1 MTKILDWRKSDDP
14 RDVVHLAVQ
23 AIAEGHVIAVP
34 SDVGYVL
41 IASALQ
47 PRVVEQ
53 LGQIAATSGQPI
65 AILPRAADETLDFFP
80 DVSDAARRLVRKIW
94 PGPLVLELSDSHPLS
109 AMRCLDESIT
119 RTMQSADKTLKI
131 WQPCHEVI
139 DYISRLSSG
148 PLVCVQATAGTDQKP
163 TRNISEIGPNQ
174 YVLAIDEGTIPSVGR
189 PTMIR
194 IDGNAAKLTEPGLIS
209 ASALRQYSQLMI
221 LFVCTGNTCRSPM
234 AQALMTKKIQ
244 DRFGHLAKDGSVPIV
259 TRSAG
264 VSAFGDDP
272 ASHGALQAIANYGL
286 SLASHQSTQINTEL
300 VEQADL
306 ILAMGTRHRHVI
318 VSQWPSLASKVHLIS
333 PDGGEISDPFG
344 GPLEIYQKCAEQ
356 LDRHT
361 SYWAE
366 QLDISTLLQ
375 WQE

>member
-23 AIAEGHVIAVP
+23 AIAEGHIIAVP

-53 LGQIAATSGQPI
+53 LGQIATESGRPI

-94 PGPLVLELSDSHPLS
+94 PGPLVLELTDSHPLS

-119 RTMQSADKTLKI
+119 RTMQSPDKTLKV

-148 PLVCVQATAGTDQKP
+148 PLVCVQATTGADRRPAK
-163 TRNISEIGPNQ
+163 NISELAPNQ
-174 YVLAIDEGTIPSVGR
+174 CVLAIDEGTIPSVGR
-189 PTMIR
+189 PTSVR
-194 IDGNAAKLTEPGLIS
+194 IHGNKASLTEPGLIS
-209 ASALRQYSQLMI
+209 ANALREYSQLMI

-234 AQALMTKKIQ
+234 AQALMAKKIQ
-244 DRFGHLAKDGSVPIV
+244 DRFGHLAKDGLVPIV

-272 ASHGALQAIANYGL
+272 ASHGALQAITDYGL
-286 SLASHQSTQINTEL
+286 SLASHHSTQINTEL

-366 QLDISTLLQ
+366 QLDTSTLLQ

>member
-47 PRVVEQ
+47 PRVVKQ

-148 PLVCVQATAGTDQKP
+148 PLVCVQATAGADQKP